1 MQNSSLE
8 TFINLLSVYTHNC
21 KDNYLDCSTLKIQ
34 VFLKVRPEVHKC
46 SAALFTAENKVR
58 FKAPPAGR
66 KWICVSFSSVSCR
79 YFFMSSFTKLK
90 FNHSVSVFEMIQSN
104 LNENCSCCIYA
115 ASLFG
120 SWLKCSVTSHFK
132 WKKHRQSL
140 ILYDDIYFM
149 CIIYLIWGLILTF

>member
-34 VFLKVRPEVHKC
+34 VFVKVQKFI
-46 SAALFTAENKVR
+46 SAAAALFTAENKVR

-66 KWICVSFSSVSCR
+66 KWICISFSSVSCR

-104 LNENCSCCIYA
+104 LNKLLMLHLCSI
-115 ASLFG
+115 FVWIMINMQ
-120 SWLKCSVTSHFK
+120 WLP
-132 WKKHRQSL
+132 L
-140 ILYDDIYFM
+140 ILNGKSTDKALFYMTIYILCVLF
-149 CIIYLIWGLILTF
+149 IWFGGLF